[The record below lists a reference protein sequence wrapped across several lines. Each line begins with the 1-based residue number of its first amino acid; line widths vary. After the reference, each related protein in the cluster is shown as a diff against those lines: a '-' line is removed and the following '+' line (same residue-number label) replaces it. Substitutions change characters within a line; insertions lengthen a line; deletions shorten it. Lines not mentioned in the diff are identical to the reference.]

1 MQENNTARILFL
13 IGGMVI
19 LSLVIT
25 GIATHWEEIKS
36 LIETFFQNKM
46 IRM

>member
-13 IGGMVI
+13 IGGLVI

-25 GIATHWEEIKS
+25 GIVTNWEEIKA
-36 LIETFFQNKM
+36 LIEAFFQNKM